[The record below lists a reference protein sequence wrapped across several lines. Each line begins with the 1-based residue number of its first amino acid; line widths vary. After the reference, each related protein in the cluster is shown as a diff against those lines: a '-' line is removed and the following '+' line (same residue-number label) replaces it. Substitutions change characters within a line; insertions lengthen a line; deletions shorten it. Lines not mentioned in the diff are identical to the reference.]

1 MEKVSIIVPTH
12 NRVEKL
18 KRALDSILKQTYSE
32 IEVIVVDDG
41 STDSTWDVL
50 KKYQEKDKR
59 IIAIH
64 QENKGASV
72 ARNVGI
78 QKATGTYVNF
88 VDDDDFI
95 EKDIIE
101 KLVEKI
107 KKEKVDLL
115 RYNCYYSTNRNKKE
129 AIGKLE
135 EFENKKVTGK
145 KLEEVVK
152 KIITEELLGQ
162 CVLFLIP
169 RELLLSINKGNLFDK
184 RVRYMEDELASI
196 ELICSANSVYF
207 WNEPGYYY
215 YYMPDREF
223 REKKFYQDYL
233 KVLNSVYPRMKNILK
248 KHGKLTDEMS
258 DLIDVKWLNT
268 IVDHFALI
276 EKADPNT
283 NKTERLRLIAEL
295 DYPKEQVESEYFPL
309 KFYNETMI
317 RMLQKE
323 QFRKLYW
330 FNKARRI
337 VTRMKRNKKKKEAVK
352 QIKG

>member
-41 STDSTWDVL
+41 STDSTWDIL
-50 KKYQEKDKR
+50 KEYQEKDKR
-59 IIAIH
+59 IIPIH
-64 QENKGASV
+64 QENKGVSV

-101 KLVEKI
+101 KLVKKI

-115 RYNCYYSTNRNKKE
+115 RYNCYYSTEENPKETIGNMAGYANRKVEKE
-129 AIGKLE
+129 Q
-135 EFENKKVTGK
+135 
-145 KLEEVVK
+145 LEEVRK
-152 KIITEELLGQ
+152 KIITGELPAYS
-162 CVLFLIP
+162 VLLFAK
-169 RELLLSINKGNLFDK
+169 RELFLSINKGNLFDK
-184 RVRYMEDELASI
+184 KIRYMEDTLVYLELFCNIQSI
-196 ELICSANSVYF
+196 YF
-207 WNEPGYYY
+207 WDEPAYYY
-215 YYMPDREF
+215 YYIPDGIL
-223 REKKFYQDYL
+223 REKKFYQNYL
-233 KVLNSVYPRMKNILK
+233 KALNLVYPKMKTILK
-248 KHGKLTDEMS
+248 KYGKLSKEMF

-276 EKADPNT
+276 EKADPKT

-295 DYPKEQVESEYFPL
+295 DYPKEEVFSKDLPL
-309 KFYNETMI
+309 KSYNETMI

-323 QFRKLYW
+323 QYRQLFL

-337 VTRMKRNKKKKEAVK
+337 VTKLKRRGKK
-352 QIKG
+352 

>member
-78 QKATGTYVNF
+78 QKSTGTYVSF

-129 AIGKLE
+129 A
-135 EFENKKVTGK
+135 VR
-145 KLEEVVK
+145 
-152 KIITEELLGQ
+152 KI
-162 CVLFLIP
+162 
-169 RELLLSINKGNLFDK
+169 
-184 RVRYMEDELASI
+184 
-196 ELICSANSVYF
+196 
-207 WNEPGYYY
+207 
-215 YYMPDREF
+215 
-223 REKKFYQDYL
+223 
-233 KVLNSVYPRMKNILK
+233 
-248 KHGKLTDEMS
+248 
-258 DLIDVKWLNT
+258 
-268 IVDHFALI
+268 
-276 EKADPNT
+276 
-283 NKTERLRLIAEL
+283 
-295 DYPKEQVESEYFPL
+295 
-309 KFYNETMI
+309 
-317 RMLQKE
+317 
-323 QFRKLYW
+323 
-330 FNKARRI
+330 RRI
-337 VTRMKRNKKKKEAVK
+337 
-352 QIKG
+352 